1 MENTTNIND
10 LPIDNNPPSSMEL
23 PEQNIRENPPMDE
36 SVYLEPEQKKKVRF
50 SLSPLPDKGT
60 GLQEKH
66 KVLLLATLFFLLFS
80 DTKVKNYL
88 MNILVVIFGESL
100 RTSAGGSSKIGQ
112 VAYSILYG
120 VSLLTV
126 ISFIDLSSL
135 TL

>member
-23 PEQNIRENPPMDE
+23 PEQNIRQNPPMDD

-50 SLSPLPDKGT
+50 SPIQEKGST
-60 GLQEKH
+60 LQEKH
-66 KVLLLATLFFLLFS
+66 KILILATLFFLLFS

-112 VAYSILYG
+112 VAYALLYG
-120 VSLLTV
+120 LSLIALV
-126 ISFIDLSSL
+126 SFIDVSSL

>member
-36 SVYLEPEQKKKVRF
+36 TVYLEPEQKKRVRF
-50 SLSPLPDKGT
+50 SPLPEKGSA
-60 GLQEKH
+60 LQEKH
-66 KVLLLATLFFLLFS
+66 KILIVATLFFLLFS

-88 MNILVVIFGESL
+88 MNILVVIFGQAL

-112 VAYSILYG
+112 VAYATLYG
-120 VSLLTV
+120 TLLMFLVS
-126 ISFIDLSSL
+126 IIDISSL